1 MAVQDL
7 LSQDEIDALLHGVD
21 DGLVE
26 TEVEATP
33 GSVKSYDL
41 TSQDRIVRGR
51 MPTLEMINERFAR
64 YTRISMFNLLRR
76 SADVAV
82 GGVQV
87 MKFGEYVHSLYVPT
101 SLNLVKMKPLRGT
114 ALFILDAKLV
124 FKLVDNFFGG
134 DGRHAKIEG
143 REFTPTELRVVRMV
157 LEQAFVDLKEAWQ
170 AVLEMNFE
178 YVNSEV
184 NPAMANIVSPSEVVV
199 VSTFHIELDGGGGD
213 LHITMPYS
221 MIEPIREMLDAG
233 FQSDRRPGRALD
245 QGPARGRA
253 GRPGTARRHRGPP
266 PAQAARHPAHAAGRR
281 DPGGDAGTHGDARQR
296 RARLQGQAGRP
307 QGQPG
312 ATDSRSGRALAL
324 IASPE
329 KTNHGRRRKSD
340 HRGTGTGRRVGGG
353 AGRGGRRQPGRH
365 RCADGPGRRDP
376 VAEPSTPRA
385 PMEEFGASPKAPTIS
400 GLEGPNLDVILDI
413 PVTISMEVGHTD
425 ISIRNLL
432 QLNQGSVIELDRL
445 AGEPL
450 DVLVNGTLIA
460 HGEVVVVNESS
471 ASA

>member
-21 DGLVE
+21 DGLVQTDNAAE
-26 TEVEATP
+26 P

-64 YTRISMFNLLRR
+64 YTRISMFNMLRR

-101 SLNLVKMKPLRGT
+101 SLNLVKIKPLRGT

-170 AVLEMNFE
+170 AIMEVNFE
-178 YVNSEV
+178 YINSEV
-184 NPAMANIVSPSEVVV
+184 NPAMANIVGPSEAIV

-213 LHITMPYS
+213 LHVTMPYS
-221 MIEPIREMLDAG
+221 MIEPVREMLDAG
-233 FQSDRRPGRALD
+233 FQVGPRRSGRALG
-245 QGPARGRA
+245 QRPASGRA
-253 GRPGTARRHRGPP
+253 RCRRTDRRHRGPP
-266 PAQAARHPAHAAGRR
+266 SVEAARHPAHAAGGC
-281 DPGGDAGTHGDARQR
+281 DPGGNAGRHDHARQR
-296 RARLQGQAGRP
+296 RTGLQGQDG
-307 QGQPG
+307 
-312 ATDSRSGRALAL
+312 LAQ
-324 IASPE
+324 
-329 KTNHGRRRKSD
+329 
-340 HRGTGTGRRVGGG
+340 
-353 AGRGGRRQPGRH
+353 RQPRVAGDR
-365 RCADGPGRRDP
+365 ADRASLKRRSYSH
-376 VAEPSTPRA
+376 A
-385 PMEEFGASPKAPTIS
+385 F
-400 GLEGPNLDVILDI
+400 N
-413 PVTISMEVGHTD
+413 
-425 ISIRNLL
+425 
-432 QLNQGSVIELDRL
+432 
-445 AGEPL
+445 
-450 DVLVNGTLIA
+450 
-460 HGEVVVVNESS
+460 
-471 ASA
+471 

>member
-21 DGLVE
+21 DGLVQAE
-26 TEVEATP
+26 TAVEP

-101 SLNLVKMKPLRGT
+101 SLNLVKIKPLRGT

-157 LEQAFVDLKEAWQ
+157 LEQAFIDLKEAWQ
-170 AVLEMNFE
+170 AIMEVNFE
-178 YVNSEV
+178 YINSEV
-184 NPAMANIVSPSEVVV
+184 NPAMANIVGPSEAIV

-213 LHITMPYS
+213 LHVTMPYS
-221 MIEPIREMLDAG
+221 MIEPVREMLDAG
-233 FQSDRRPGRALD
+233 FQSDLDDQDERWSKALRED
-245 QGPARGRA
+245 VLDVSVPLSA
-253 GRPGTARRHRGPP
+253 TVARRQLRLRDILHMQPGDVIPIELEDELVMRANGVPSFKVKLGSHKGNLALQVVEP
-266 PAQAARHPAHAAGRR
+266 IGRR
-281 DPGGDAGTHGDARQR
+281 
-296 RARLQGQAGRP
+296 
-307 QGQPG
+307 
-312 ATDSRSGRALAL
+312 
-324 IASPE
+324 
-329 KTNHGRRRKSD
+329 
-340 HRGTGTGRRVGGG
+340 
-353 AGRGGRRQPGRH
+353 
-365 RCADGPGRRDP
+365 
-376 VAEPSTPRA
+376 
-385 PMEEFGASPKAPTIS
+385 
-400 GLEGPNLDVILDI
+400 
-413 PVTISMEVGHTD
+413 
-425 ISIRNLL
+425 
-432 QLNQGSVIELDRL
+432 
-445 AGEPL
+445 
-450 DVLVNGTLIA
+450 
-460 HGEVVVVNESS
+460 
-471 ASA
+471 

>member
-26 TEVEATP
+26 TDAAAEP

-64 YTRISMFNLLRR
+64 YTRISMFNMLRR

-101 SLNLVKMKPLRGT
+101 SLNLVKIKPLRGT

-157 LEQAFVDLKEAWQ
+157 LEQAFIDLKEAWQ
-170 AVLEMNFE
+170 AIMEVNFE
-178 YVNSEV
+178 YINSEV
-184 NPAMANIVSPSEVVV
+184 NPAMANIVGPSEAIV

-213 LHITMPYS
+213 LHVTMPYS
-221 MIEPIREMLDAG
+221 MIEPVREMLDAG
-233 FQSDRRPGRALD
+233 FQSDLDDQDERWVNALRQD
-245 QGPARGRA
+245 VLDVDVPLSA
-253 GRPGTARRHRGPP
+253 TVARRQLRL
-266 PAQAARHPAHAAGRR
+266 R
-281 DPGGDAGTHGDARQR
+281 DILHM
-296 RARLQGQAGRP
+296 
-307 QGQPG
+307 QPG
-312 ATDSRSGRALAL
+312 DVIPVDMPEDMIMRANGVPAFKVKMGSHKGNLAL
-324 IASPE
+324 
-329 KTNHGRRRKSD
+329 
-340 HRGTGTGRRVGGG
+340 
-353 AGRGGRRQPGRH
+353 Q
-365 RCADGPGRRDP
+365 
-376 VAEPSTPRA
+376 
-385 PMEEFGASPKAPTIS
+385 
-400 GLEGPNLDVILDI
+400 
-413 PVTISMEVGHTD
+413 
-425 ISIRNLL
+425 
-432 QLNQGSVIELDRL
+432 VIEPIERR
-445 AGEPL
+445 
-450 DVLVNGTLIA
+450 
-460 HGEVVVVNESS
+460 
-471 ASA
+471 

>member
-21 DGLVE
+21 DGLVQ
-26 TEVEATP
+26 TESASEP
-33 GSVKSYDL
+33 GSIKSYDL

-101 SLNLVKMKPLRGT
+101 SLNLVKIKPLRGT

-170 AVLEMNFE
+170 AIMEVNFE
-178 YVNSEV
+178 YINSEV
-184 NPAMANIVSPSEVVV
+184 NPAMANIVGPSEAIV

-213 LHITMPYS
+213 LHVTMPYS
-221 MIEPIREMLDAG
+221 MIEPVREMLDAG
-233 FQSDRRPGRALD
+233 FQSDLDDQDERWVNALRQD
-245 QGPARGRA
+245 VLDVDVPINA
-253 GRPGTARRHRGPP
+253 TVARR
-266 PAQAARHPAHAAGRR
+266 QLKLR
-281 DPGGDAGTHGDARQR
+281 DILHM
-296 RARLQGQAGRP
+296 
-307 QGQPG
+307 QPG
-312 ATDSRSGRALAL
+312 DVIPVDMQEELVLRANGVPAFKVKMGSHKGNLAL
-324 IASPE
+324 
-329 KTNHGRRRKSD
+329 
-340 HRGTGTGRRVGGG
+340 
-353 AGRGGRRQPGRH
+353 Q
-365 RCADGPGRRDP
+365 
-376 VAEPSTPRA
+376 
-385 PMEEFGASPKAPTIS
+385 
-400 GLEGPNLDVILDI
+400 
-413 PVTISMEVGHTD
+413 
-425 ISIRNLL
+425 
-432 QLNQGSVIELDRL
+432 VIEPIERR
-445 AGEPL
+445 
-450 DVLVNGTLIA
+450 
-460 HGEVVVVNESS
+460 
-471 ASA
+471 